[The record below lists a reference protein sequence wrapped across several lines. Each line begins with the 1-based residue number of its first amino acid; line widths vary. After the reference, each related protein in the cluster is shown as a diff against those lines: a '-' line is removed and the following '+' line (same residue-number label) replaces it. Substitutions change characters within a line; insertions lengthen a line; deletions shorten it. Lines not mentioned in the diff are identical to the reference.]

1 MVKYQAVGDRV
12 FVRLAAEEKNPA
24 GILLPDNAERPRTT
38 GVVESA
44 GRDVRL
50 VKAGDKILF
59 HVFDELPSPDAD
71 VVVVRESSILGVWE
85 DE

>member
-12 FVRLAAEEKNPA
+12 FVRLTTEERNPA
-24 GILLPDNAERPRTT
+24 GILLPDSAERPRTT
-38 GVVESA
+38 GVVESI

-50 VKAGDKILF
+50 VKVGDKILF

-71 VVVVRESSILGVWE
+71 VVVVRECSVLGVWE

>member
-1 MVKYQAVGDRV
+1 MVKYLAIGDRV
-12 FVRLAAEEKNPA
+12 FVRLGEESKSPA

-38 GVVESA
+38 GVVESV
-44 GRDVRL
+44 GSDVRL
-50 VKAGDKILF
+50 VKAGDKVLF

>member
-12 FVRLAAEEKNPA
+12 FVRLTEEKNSA

-38 GVVESA
+38 GVVESV
-44 GRDVRL
+44 GHNVRL
-50 VKAGDKILF
+50 VKTGDKILF

-71 VVVVRESSILGVWE
+71 VVVVRECSVLGVWE